1 MLLEN
6 RVAIVSGIGPG
17 LGRAIALALA
27 REGASLVL
35 GARTQDTLAKV
46 ATEVE
51 AMDREVAS
59 TPTDITDEAQ
69 CARLAQTAIDRFGRV
84 DVLVNNAF
92 MQPPL
97 EPIMAAEADTWRTAM
112 EVNVLGS
119 VQMTKA
125 VAPHL
130 QAQHSGA
137 VVFVNSMSARRV
149 RERFGVYSAA
159 KAALLTAAQ
168 HLANELGPDGVR
180 VNSVV
185 PGYIWGPSLEWW
197 FGYQAEQRGVTTQDV
212 YDEVASGTCL
222 HHLPTSEEVADAV
235 VFLASDLARAIT
247 GQSLDVNGGH
257 WFH

>member
-1 MLLEN
+1 MLLED

-35 GARTQDTLAKV
+35 GARTEDNLAKV
-46 ATEVE
+46 ATEIE
-51 AMDREVAS
+51 ALDRPVAYV
-59 TPTDITDEAQ
+59 PTDVTDEDQ
-69 CARLAQTAIDRFGRV
+69 CAALAQAAVDRFGRL

-97 EPIMAAEADTWRTAM
+97 EPTMEATSDTWRTAM
-112 EVNVLGS
+112 EVNVIGS

-125 VAPHL
+125 AAPHL
-130 QAQHSGA
+130 REGAHGA

-149 RERFGVYSAA
+149 RERFGVYSAT
-159 KAALLTAAQ
+159 KSALLTAAR
-168 HLANELGPDGVR
+168 HLAKELGPDGVR

-212 YDEVASGTCL
+212 YDEVAAGTCL